1 MDGLEKKSVELM
13 SDIIVYNKYARYR
26 SDLKRRETFE
36 EIIDRYVAAMLKKYC
51 GEDVA
56 DSFKKSKSI
65 NVEKGS
71 LAEQIVLNSKHLY
84 DKKVL
89 PSMRGL
95 QFAGPALEKNES
107 RIYNCYYHP
116 IKDIASF
123 SETMFLLLGG
133 TGVGFSVRKH
143 HVAQLPPITKPL
155 KDKKFLVSDD
165 IEGWADAIKV
175 LLKSYLGVTK
185 YKPRF
190 DFSAIRER
198 GEILVTSGGKAPGA
212 GPLRVCLAK
221 IESLLEAK
229 EENSQLKPIEVHDII
244 CFVADAVLAGG
255 IRRAALISLFS
266 PDDEEMMA
274 AKAGN
279 WWETNPQ
286 RGRANNSFVVNV
298 NDIDKQEFDRLMQYV
313 EDSGSGEPGVYFTQ
327 DDGEGGTNPC
337 KPLDATILTP
347 NGYITF
353 KEALEMDELEVI
365 TPNGTVA
372 KATKPFKTGE
382 DRDVFEV
389 FLSNGESILGTSNH
403 RHQRSNGEWAR
414 IDELDIGDEL
424 QGASEKGLENWGVYF
439 VRIMLRG
446 TEDVYDI
453 TVHDTQS
460 AFIDNGVV
468 THNCCEIYLRPY
480 SFCNLCDIN
489 AGTIENQDDFN
500 ERAKVAS
507 FFGTLQAGFTDF
519 HYLKSRTRRQTEEDY
534 LVGVGLTG
542 ICNGNVLGLNLQE
555 AARKAMLQNS
565 ITAAKIGIGEA
576 ARVTTVKPAGSTS
589 SVLGV
594 SSGIHAW
601 HSKYYVRNFQCK
613 VGDDM
618 YNFFTEH
625 HPELIKVMDQQPD
638 SAVIGCPIKAPNG
651 AITRENDDITQF
663 LERVKR
669 FNEEWV
675 REGHRWGDN
684 TNNVSA
690 TVSVRDDEWG
700 FLKDWMWENKE
711 SFHGLSVLP
720 YFGGTYKDAP
730 FQECDEKEFLR
741 RLKLMEEVDLTKIKE
756 DVDNTDLTGEL
767 ACAGGACDLEY

>member
-337 KPLDATILTP
+337 
-347 NGYITF
+347 
-353 KEALEMDELEVI
+353 
-365 TPNGTVA
+365 
-372 KATKPFKTGE
+372 
-382 DRDVFEV
+382 
-389 FLSNGESILGTSNH
+389 
-403 RHQRSNGEWAR
+403 
-414 IDELDIGDEL
+414 
-424 QGASEKGLENWGVYF
+424 
-439 VRIMLRG
+439 
-446 TEDVYDI
+446 
-453 TVHDTQS
+453 
-460 AFIDNGVV
+460 
-468 THNCCEIYLRPY
+468 CEIYLRPY